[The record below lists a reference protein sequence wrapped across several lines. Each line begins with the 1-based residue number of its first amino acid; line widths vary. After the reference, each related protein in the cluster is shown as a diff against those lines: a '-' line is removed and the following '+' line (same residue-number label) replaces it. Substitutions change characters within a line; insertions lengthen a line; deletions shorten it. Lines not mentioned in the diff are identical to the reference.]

1 MQAKWG
7 RTKRKGKTNF
17 MKKYVLSEIAFWATP
32 KFDQIVLMWQCAEQK
47 YQNINLHVLRIFV
60 Q

>member
-1 MQAKWG
+1 
-7 RTKRKGKTNF
+7 